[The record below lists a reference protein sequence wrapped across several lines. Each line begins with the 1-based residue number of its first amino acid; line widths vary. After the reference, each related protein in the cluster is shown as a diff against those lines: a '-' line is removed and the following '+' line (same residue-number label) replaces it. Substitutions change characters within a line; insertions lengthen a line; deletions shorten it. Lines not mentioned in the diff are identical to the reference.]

1 MSIGDKIKELRIL
14 SNLTQGQVAYHL
26 GITTGQLS
34 HWEKGRRKP
43 SYDDV
48 AKLAELFEVST
59 DFLIGLT
66 TVPDGEVVSQVKI
79 MNLKV
84 PVYGII
90 PAGTPFEAIEEVLEE
105 VSVPDYL
112 KRKKD
117 LFGLKVVGDSMNQIL
132 PDGFIAVFEK
142 VDYLESGDVGAVYV
156 DGFDA
161 TIKKYHRLNNSIIL
175 EPLSY
180 NTEHEPIVIK
190 DGEEPVVPIGK
201 LVWSCAPKDYAK
213 KW

>member
-1 MSIGDKIKELRIL
+1 MFGQRVKELRKIYGL
-14 SNLTQGQVAYHL
+14 SQQQLAIKL
-26 GITTGQLS
+26 GIERSTVA
-34 HWEKGRRKP
+34 HWESGKTAPNYEVLDKIA
-43 SYDDV
+43 DI
-48 AKLAELFEVST
+48 FEVSL
-59 DFLIGLT
+59 DFLLGKT
-66 TVPDGEVVSQVKI
+66 TVPDGEVVSKVTIMSLKI
-79 MNLKV
+79 

-90 PAGTPFEAIEEVLEE
+90 PAGTPIEAIEEVLEE

-156 DGFDA
+156 NGFDA
-161 TIKKYHRLNNSIIL
+161 TIKKYHRLNSSIIL

-180 NTEHEPIVIK
+180 NTEHEPIVVK

-201 LVWSCAPKDYAK
+201 LVWSCAPKDYSK